1 VTAPV
6 VAARPQTRIRRSSY
20 TVTLLVGWLLAVA
33 CGGQAPPT
41 ALDREQFVE
50 TYVEL
55 RLAALK
61 SPDRRITPE
70 QRQQILS
77 SRGIT
82 EDDLLAFAEAYGR
95 DVDAMVAVWAEVE
108 QRIAQRG
115 ATADSVP

>member
-1 VTAPV
+1 
-6 VAARPQTRIRRSSY
+6 
-20 TVTLLVGWLLAVA
+20 LVGWLLAVA
-33 CGGQAPPT
+33 CNGEAPPT
-41 ALDREQFVE
+41 ALDRELFIE

-55 RLAALK
+55 RLAALR

-70 QRQQILS
+70 RKQEILS
-77 SRGIT
+77 ARGIT

-108 QRIAQRG
+108 ERIAQRG